1 MSVAEQR
8 RDGAV
13 EVPAGVDA
21 RALLMATQHGAWRLP
36 GAHGAAY
43 RRHITRPSPLL
54 FAVTYLGHRLRQQD
68 TGAMSFA
75 RFHLDLAE
83 AAQRWA
89 GLGEWRDAWVA
100 PRGCGKTEW
109 LFCILPLWAV
119 AHRHRAF
126 FLAFSYSA
134 EQAVGHLANL
144 RMELDENEL
153 LLHDFAELRPK
164 RIRGARNTATTVVGE
179 GSTIAARGLGGTSL
193 GIRSGTARPDLIVGD
208 DMEPSEADYSPAAKA
223 KLLRKLTDGILPM
236 AARGA
241 AVQLTGTVTMRG
253 SIVHDVVAAAKGEP
267 GPDGG
272 WVAAKGFRPR
282 YYPPI
287 TADGESVWPQRWSVA
302 ELEAARAAD
311 PREFGLNMLN
321 DPATAGGGA
330 VWWTPDLFRFDER
343 FPTSSRVIHVDVATT
358 RRSGSD
364 FTVLAQVGRDASGLR
379 ACVERVEWGRWTL
392 AETRGRIADFC
403 APLRVKPLVRV
414 EGNQGGD
421 TWLDSLAPWPV
432 GVRHEVVHARGHK
445 ERVRIDRAH
454 GHYVRRAVWHAW
466 PMPELEAELCGWPRG
481 RHDDVPDAVAGAL
494 EWAFPSS

>member
-1 MSVAEQR
+1 MSVGEQQR
-8 RDGAV
+8 AAPVGF
-13 EVPAGVDA
+13 PPGVDG
-21 RALLMATQHGAWRLP
+21 RRLLRATQTATWTLP
-36 GAHGAAY
+36 GAAGAAY
-43 RRHITRPSPLL
+43 RRHICRDSPLL

-68 TGAMSFA
+68 SGAMSFA
-75 RFHLDLAE
+75 RFHLDMAQ

-89 GLGEWRDAWVA
+89 AGGEVRDAWVG
-100 PRGCGKTEW
+100 PRGLGKTEW
-109 LFCILPLWAV
+109 LFCVLPLWAV
-119 AHRHRAF
+119 AFGHRHF

-208 DMEPSEADYSPAAKA
+208 DMEPSEGDYSATAKG

-241 AVQLTGTVTMRG
+241 VVQLTGTVTMRG
-253 SIVHDVVAAAKGEP
+253 SIVHDVVQAAKGEP
-267 GPDGG
+267 GPDAG
-272 WVAAKGFRPR
+272 WVAAQRFRAR
-282 YYPPI
+282 YYPPV
-287 TADGESVWPQRWSVA
+287 TPAGESVWPQRWTVGD
-302 ELEAARAAD
+302 LEVEQAAD
-311 PREFGLNMLN
+311 PRGYALNFLN
-321 DPATAGGGA
+321 DPSTAGGGA
-330 VWWTPDLFRFDER
+330 VWWTPDLFRYDER
-343 FPTSSRVIHVDVATT
+343 FPTAARVIHVDVATT
-358 RRSGSD
+358 RRAGSD

-392 AETRGRIADFC
+392 AEMRGRIADFC
-403 APLRVKPLVRV
+403 APLRIKPLVRI

-432 GVRHEVVHARGHK
+432 GVRHEVIHARGAK
-445 ERVRIDRAH
+445 GVRIDRAH
-454 GHYVRRAVWHAW
+454 GHYARRAVSHAW
-466 PMPELEAELCGWPRG
+466 AMPELEAELCGWPWG